1 MGTKKT
7 GIPCYDKADPDEP
20 LFVLRG
26 QDRSSPE
33 VVIEWIKRNIAS
45 CPDAKLHEALDAAI
59 AMTRYHSPNLLAG
72 RKTAD

>member
-26 QDRSSPE
+26 QDVSSPE
-33 VVIEWIKRNIAS
+33 VVIEWIKRNIKSA
-45 CPDAKLHEALDAAI
+45 PDKKLHEALDAAI
-59 AMTRYHSPNLLAG
+59 AMASYRSPHLVAG
-72 RKTAD
+72 RKSAD